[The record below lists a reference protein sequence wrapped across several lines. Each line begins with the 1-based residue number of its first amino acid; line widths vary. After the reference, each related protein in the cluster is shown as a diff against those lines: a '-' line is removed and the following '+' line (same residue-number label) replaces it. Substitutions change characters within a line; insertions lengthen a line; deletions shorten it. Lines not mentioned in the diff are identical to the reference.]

1 MRRASLKR
9 CISRS
14 ACPRLLDVL
23 TPLVRRI
30 RHVKGANN
38 TNTKLHKFRSTV
50 NIAIFKIH
58 KVNYN
63 SFMLSRVYSCAVVG
77 LEGVIV
83 EVEVDY
89 TNGLPGVTIVG
100 LPDTAV
106 QESRERVQTAVKNAG
121 LHFPRHR
128 IVVNLAP
135 AVVRKEGPAYD
146 LPIALG
152 VVILAGYLPHEII
165 EGAMVIGELS
175 LDGLVRHTR
184 GVLPMA
190 AAARANG
197 FKRMFVP
204 EADAGEAAL
213 IPDLEI
219 YPVKSLA
226 HLYDHLAG
234 RQSIEPYQPSSA
246 DLPDPLFTPT
256 DFAEV
261 KGQEHVKRA
270 LEIAAAGGHNCLM
283 VGSPGSGKTLL
294 ARAMPGI
301 LPEMSIEESL
311 DVTRIY
317 SVADQLPPGTPL
329 IKHRPFRAPHHTIS
343 HAGLVGGGNIPKP
356 GEISLAHRGVL
367 FLDEFPEFGTRV
379 LEVMRQPMEDKVV
392 TISRAKGSLTF
403 SANFQLIAAMNP
415 CPCGY
420 FGDQQKPC
428 TCAPAVVTKYQK
440 RISGPILDRI
450 DIHIEVPRVDY
461 EKLSGDRLGE
471 TSETIRKRVQAA
483 RDIQNQRFSASVDVV
498 CNADMRIGEVRLF
511 CALQPEGQSLMR
523 AAMSRLN
530 LSARAYHRILKL
542 SRTIADLAGSE
553 EIHSPHLAE
562 APQYRPKIMMG

>member
-1 MRRASLKR
+1 
-9 CISRS
+9 
-14 ACPRLLDVL
+14 
-23 TPLVRRI
+23 
-30 RHVKGANN
+30 
-38 TNTKLHKFRSTV
+38 
-50 NIAIFKIH
+50 
-58 KVNYN
+58 
-63 SFMLSRVYSCAVVG
+63 MLSRVFSCAVVG

-83 EVEVDY
+83 EVEVDF

-100 LPDTAV
+100 LPDAAV

-135 AVVRKEGPAYD
+135 ALVRKEGPAYD

-152 VVILAGYLPHEII
+152 VIILAGFLPHN
-165 EGAMVIGELS
+165 VVDNTLVVGELS
-175 LDGLVRHTR
+175 LDGAVRHAR
-184 GVLPMA
+184 GLLPMA
-190 AAARANG
+190 ATARANG

-204 EADAGEAAL
+204 EVDAPEAAL

-219 YPVKSLA
+219 IPVKSLA
-226 HLYDHLAG
+226 DLYEHLSG
-234 RQSIEPYQPSSA
+234 RSLIQPYQPSNEE
-246 DLPDPLFTPT
+246 LEPLFTPT
-256 DFAEV
+256 DFSEV
-261 KGQEHVKRA
+261 RGQEHVKRA
-270 LEIAAAGGHNCLM
+270 LEIAAAGGHNVLM
-283 VGSPGSGKTLL
+283 VGSPGAGKTLL
-294 ARAMPGI
+294 ARALPGI
-301 LPEMSIEESL
+301 LPAMSIDESL

-329 IKHRPFRAPHHTIS
+329 IRHRPFRSPHHTIS

-415 CPCGY
+415 CPCGWY
-420 FGDQQKPC
+420 GDSQKPC
-428 TCAPAVVTKYQK
+428 TCAPAMVTKYQK
-440 RISGPILDRI
+440 RISGPLLDRI

-471 TSETIRKRVQAA
+471 SSESIRKRVQAA
-483 RDIQNQRFSASVDVV
+483 RQIQQNRFSKSADSNLVA
-498 CNADMRIGEVRLF
+498 NADMRVGEVRLF
-511 CALQPEGQSLMR
+511 CQLQDEGKSLMR
-523 AAMSRLN
+523 SAMTQLN

-542 SRTIADLAGSE
+542 ARTIADLAGSE
-553 EIHSPHLAE
+553 EIQSVHLAE
-562 APQYRPKIMMG
+562 ALQYRPKIMMG